1 MTLLYLNGPDSHDAL
16 DPAARYSASM
26 LARAAGVDESA
37 VRRWTR
43 RGYLRPVVGSHGAP
57 GYGFVEARVART
69 LAGLIEA
76 GMSLDQVDRVVD
88 RLTESAPAG
97 CRPLAEWDIAPH
109 GDTVVVLSEGQ
120 ARDPA
125 GQLMMEFDHPAVGD
139 PGQEEHRATLL
150 PFEAAESFASAIPD
164 GPLFD
169 PDAVR
174 DEATDLLEQGDYLL
188 AEQMFRS
195 LLLAGEGEP
204 LDHLALGECLSQ
216 QGDLSAARERYAVC
230 LEQDPDCLAA
240 RLSLGGVYQQLGEW
254 ELAAGALEGV
264 LAQSADCVEAMIPL
278 AEVYDQLGRKADAQ
292 GLRRRLLRQA
302 PDSPWAE
309 DARARLAGSP
319 DAGEPSEEAP
329 EVANPSGSPILQ

>member
-1 MTLLYLNGPDSHDAL
+1 MTLLTINGTDRSDAA
-16 DPAARYSASM
+16 DPSARYSASV
-26 LARAAGVDESA
+26 LAHAAGVSEAA

-43 RGYLRPVVGSHGAP
+43 RGYLRAVVGSRGAP

-69 LAGLIEA
+69 LARLTSA

-109 GDTVVVLSEGQ
+109 GDTVVVLSDGR

-125 GQLMMEFDHPAVGD
+125 GQLMMEFDRPAGPACWSDDHHPSV
-139 PGQEEHRATLL
+139 L
-150 PFEAAESFASAIPD
+150 PFESMAADCDSGLP
-164 GPLFD
+164 FD
-169 PDAVR
+169 PDEVR
-174 DEATDLLEQGDYLL
+174 DEATELLEQGDYLL

-204 LDHLALGECLSQ
+204 LDHLALGECLSR

-230 LEQDPDCLAA
+230 LEQDPDSLAA

-264 LAQSADCVEAMIPL
+264 LAQADDCVDALIPL
-278 AEVYDQLGRKADAQ
+278 AEVYDQLGREEEAQ
-292 GLRRRLLRQA
+292 GLRRRLLRHA
-302 PDSPWAE
+302 PEGPWAAE
-309 DARARLAGSP
+309 ARARLTEP
-319 DAGEPSEEAP
+319 CDAADDQAATAP
-329 EVANPSGSPILQ
+329 EVENPSGFPILQ